1 MSHRNQQCQQR
12 GTYVIRGILAGF
24 CIQWDEIDKTGG
36 MGISAAI
43 LGFTS
48 QIPEFGME
56 HL

>member
-1 MSHRNQQCQQR
+1 MSHKIQQCHR
-12 GTYVIRGILAGF
+12 GGTYVRCKLLTVF
-24 CIQWDEIDKTGG
+24 CIKLDEIDKTGG
-36 MGISAAI
+36 MGNSAAI